1 MEAGKECVICF
12 DACAEFAPLCVKH
25 LEHAC
30 YDCVMRLRR
39 TKGARCPVC
48 RAHLLN
54 DSDAKAHNMTWEEFM
69 QHLRSRMD
77 TSEPS

>member
-12 DACAEFAPLCVKH
+12 NVCTEFAPLCVEH

-30 YDCVMRLRR
+30 YDCVMKLRR
-39 TKGARCPVC
+39 TKKRCPVC
-48 RAHLLN
+48 RAHLLRC
-54 DSDAKAHNMTWEEFM
+54 SDAQAHNMTWEEFM

-77 TSEPS
+77 TCEPS